1 MTTAK
6 EIRQA
11 FKKIRGDEQEEREVG
26 KRCFAYVNNWVDG
39 KLGQWTT
46 AQRESMGDR
55 PMLSLN
61 EIRKFVNR
69 ICGAQRGAKV
79 EEKVL
84 PRDDESDPLIADI
97 LTDLVKYVYDS
108 NKAEKISI
116 PRSFRD
122 MVIWRG
128 YQKVEWSDEY
138 NPLGDIC
145 IKSISPD
152 RIHIWGKGERYDLS
166 DRKGIIEVLPMDKEE
181 VIARWSEKKNEIE
194 SLIGNREETL
204 EPKKSGADYSPEG
217 DPEDIADPESYFDN
231 TTGKCIVLRTQK
243 FEYVDAK
250 FIKLGD
256 GSLEEVTTED
266 IPDGLPVLKKK
277 LRKVYIYYTLGDIE
291 LESKPSENEHNK
303 FDIVGF
309 FAYTDGGRITSPTQD
324 LLDPQDEKNKRRSQ
338 IIHILNSSPRNNYF
352 VSPNAFPDIKDAEK
366 RMGGINQLIPVNGT
380 DIRQQVT
387 PIESNLSA
395 VPAIIGQE
403 QQATQDMKEIS
414 GLGDASLG
422 TVPEGVKSGRG
433 IEALQ
438 APTETIIAEIFDN
451 YLVSRQLVAGLVLAL
466 IQQYYT
472 EYRRVRVL
480 GDYTNK
486 FLSSGD
492 QQVREQIRQQVQTA
506 MMGASDEEI
515 DMQTNKIISFQPGTK
530 LLAIN
535 IQMGE
540 KRLNDVSVGKYD
552 VVFDHVS
559 QNPTT
564 RRAQY
569 YDLLNLVSLGIP
581 VPPKRII
588 EASDMR
594 NKQELINEIEE
605 AQKAQAQAMA
615 VEQAMGLQG
624 GQKGKGATP
633 SKGAPAP
640 QGGQMFN
647 QAGNQMPQ
655 FT

>member
-6 EIRQA
+6 EIRKA
-11 FKKIRGDEQEEREVG
+11 YKKIISTEQEEREVG

-46 AQRESMGDR
+46 AQRSAMGDR

-97 LTDLVKYVYDS
+97 LTDLVKFVYDN
-108 NKAEKISI
+108 NKAEKIHI

-128 YQKVEWSDEY
+128 YGKVEWSDEY

-145 IKSISPD
+145 IKSIDPM
-152 RIHIWGKGERYDLS
+152 RVRIWGKGERYDLL

-181 VIARWSEKKNEIE
+181 AIERWSGKKAEIE
-194 SLIGNREETL
+194 ALVGKMDENL
-204 EPKKSGADYSPEG
+204 EPKQGGEDYSGVTEA
-217 DPEDIADPESYFDN
+217 DSEDYFDTN
-231 TTGKCIVLRTQK
+231 TGKCLILRTQK
-243 FEYVDAK
+243 YEYVTVTFLK
-250 FIKLGD
+250 MPD
-256 GSLEEVTTED
+256 GSLEEVKSKD
-266 IPDGLPVLKKK
+266 IPPGLPLLKKK
-277 LRKVYIYYTLGDIE
+277 MKKLYVYYTIGDVE
-291 LESKPSENEHNK
+291 LESKPSTNKHNK
-303 FDIVGF
+303 FDIVQF
-309 FAYTDGGRITSPTQD
+309 AAYTDGGRVTSPTQD

-352 VSPNAFPDIKDAEK
+352 VSNGAFADIKVAEK
-366 RMGGINQLIPVNGT
+366 QMGGINQLIEVNKPLNEC
-380 DIRQQVT
+380 VA
-387 PIESNLSA
+387 PIQSNLSA
-395 VPAIIGQE
+395 VPAIIGME
-403 QQATQDMKEIS
+403 QAASQDMREIS

-451 YLVSRQLVAGLVLAL
+451 YLVSRQLMADLVLSL

-472 EYRRVRVL
+472 DYRRVRIL

-486 FLSSGD
+486 FLSAGD
-492 QQVREQIRQQVQTA
+492 QQVREQIKAQVQMA
-506 MMGASDEEI
+506 MPMASSEEV
-515 DMQTNKIISFQPGTK
+515 DAKTNQVLTFQPGTK

-569 YDLLNLVSLGIP
+569 YDLLNLVGLGIP

-594 NKQELINEIEE
+594 NKQELINDIEE
-605 AQKAQAQAMA
+605 AQQAQAQAQA
-615 VEQAMGLQG
+615 VEQAMGIQQEQ
-624 GQKGKGATP
+624 QKMAMKQKGATP

-640 QGGQMFN
+640 AEGQMFN
-647 QAGNQMPQ
+647 RAGNQMPQ
-655 FT
+655 FE